1 MDYVLITGAGKGIGK
16 EFAFNFASKGFNLV
30 LVSLNGENLNRV
42 KEEIFEKYK
51 VDIKTLAVDLSK
63 DDGPKSVYEFTK
75 DNNLKIDLLINNAGF
90 GDFGYFKDGD
100 LNKFKR
106 MIDLNDK
113 ALVSMCYLY
122 IQDFIKNGYGHIVN
136 ISSIAGFLPGPYMAV
151 YYASKAFVLNF
162 SIALNDELK
171 KDNIRVTTI
180 CPGPIDSN
188 FWNVAGVKMSS
199 FKKKYFTRSIET
211 LVKNAIE
218 NIEKNKVL
226 YVDGFYNKSAAFLSR
241 FVSKKLLASLTGK
254 VNKKLNNSKI

>member
-1 MDYVLITGAGKGIGK
+1 MDYALITGAGKGIGK
-16 EFAFNFASKGFNLV
+16 EFAFNFAAKGFNLV
-30 LVSLNGENLNRV
+30 LVSLNGENLNKV

-51 VDIKTLAVDLSK
+51 VDIKTLAIDLSN
-63 DDGPKSVYEFTK
+63 DNAPENVYEFTK
-75 DNNLKIDLLINNAGF
+75 ENNLKIDILINNAGF
-90 GDFGYFKDGD
+90 GDFGYFKDGNLD
-100 LNKFKR
+100 KFKK

-113 ALVSMCYLY
+113 ALVSLCYLY

-162 SIALNDELK
+162 SLALYEELK
-171 KDNIRVTTI
+171 KDNIMVTTI

-199 FKKKYFTRSIET
+199 FKKKYFTRSVEI
-211 LVKNAIE
+211 LVKNALK
-218 NIEKNKVL
+218 NIEKNRAL

-241 FVSKKLLASLTGK
+241 FISKKYLASLTGK